1 MLKYSLMDASDWINL
16 ATAIGTV
23 SAAVFAGV
31 AAWTAGQ
38 SAAASRQLVTVERQR
53 DDAER
58 HAAVWRQARRVTVE
72 TRGRERLDQSGNLV
86 ATDVSVVVMNASA
99 DPIFNTRIKIVSGD
113 GARWGPQLLGNLPPG
128 HSIEVIA
135 RIRSESPE
143 FNGFARF
150 ADVEGRGW
158 VSNSMSAAEADN
170 DVNRWIEEGREFAAR
185 ELLPHERGTMD
196 RSDQRDMP
204 DFDAWAV
211 HIVDDLE
218 E

>member
-1 MLKYSLMDASDWINL
+1 MEASPP
-16 ATAIGTV
+16 
-23 SAAVFAGV
+23 
-31 AAWTAGQ
+31 
-38 SAAASRQLVTVERQR
+38 R
-53 DDAER
+53 DRRNTRPRTPGSIRKPRR
-58 HAAVWRQARRVTVE
+58 HGRKRRRHE
-72 TRGRERLDQSGNLV
+72 P
-86 ATDVSVVVMNASA
+86 SA